1 MDEIIIG
8 ILAFSFLGGLAY
20 FGYKSQMFA
29 VSRFLFFAGL
39 LVFPI
44 GAIIGLYWAV
54 QDFFIFRIYT
64 IRKFKFNMR
73 ARYIVLNVFLAQTLI
88 LSTLVGLVGVE
99 EYEGGYLWELI
110 CILSPLLLGFQIRAL
125 YERFE
130 VVVKNEN

>member
-8 ILAFSFLGGLAY
+8 ILAFSFLGGISY

-29 VSRFLFFAGL
+29 VSRFLFFTGL

-44 GAIIGLYWAV
+44 GAFIGLYWAV

-64 IRKFKFNMR
+64 NRKIKFNMR

-99 EYEGGYLWELI
+99 EYEGGYLWELM

-130 VVVKNEN
+130 VVMKNEN

>member
-1 MDEIIIG
+1 MYEIITG
-8 ILAFSFLGGLAY
+8 IFAFAFLGGLYY

-29 VSRFLFFAGL
+29 VSRFLFFTGL
-39 LVFPI
+39 LIFPI
-44 GAIIGLYWAV
+44 GAIIGLYWAI

-64 IRKFKFNMR
+64 TKKIKFNMP

-99 EYEGGYLWELI
+99 EYEGGYLWELM

-130 VVVKNEN
+130 VVVKNEK

>member
-8 ILAFSFLGGLAY
+8 IFALTFLGGLYY

-29 VSRFLFFAGL
+29 VSRFLFFTGL
-39 LVFPI
+39 LIFPI
-44 GAIIGLYWAV
+44 GAIIGLYWAI
-54 QDFFIFRIYT
+54 QDFFIFRIYI

-99 EYEGGYLWELI
+99 EYDGGYLWELM
-110 CILSPLLLGFQIRAL
+110 CVLSPLLLGFQIRAL

-130 VVVKNEN
+130 VAVNN

>member
-1 MDEIIIG
+1 MYEIITG
-8 ILAFSFLGGLAY
+8 IFAFAFLGGLYY

-29 VSRFLFFAGL
+29 VSRFLFFTGL
-39 LVFPI
+39 LIFPI
-44 GAIIGLYWAV
+44 GAIIGLYWAI

-64 IRKFKFNMR
+64 TKKIKFNMP

-99 EYEGGYLWELI
+99 EYEGGYLWELM

-130 VVVKNEN
+130 VVLKNEN